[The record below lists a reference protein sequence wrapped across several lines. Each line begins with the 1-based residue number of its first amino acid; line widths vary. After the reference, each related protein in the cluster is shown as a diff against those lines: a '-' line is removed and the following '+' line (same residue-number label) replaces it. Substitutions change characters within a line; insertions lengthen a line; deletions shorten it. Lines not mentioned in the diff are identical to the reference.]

1 MVKNNEAGTKVSNK
15 IIVINKDRKVSNK
28 IIAVIN
34 KDRKWYPA
42 YSKGEIMAAGERFEV
57 RGDRYIDATGVLV
70 LENYVGH
77 GWHETVKPEDFDL
90 FFEETVTVITK
101 TVTSKR
107 ATFNGKHIV
116 PVVAEAAE

>member
-1 MVKNNEAGTKVSNK
+1 MAKNNEAGTE
-15 IIVINKDRKVSNK
+15 VSNK

-34 KDRKWYPA
+34 KDRKWYPCT
-42 YSKGEIMAAGERFEV
+42 YSTGEIMAAGTRFEV
-57 RGDRYIDATGVLV
+57 RGDRYIDANGALV

-101 TVTSKR
+101 TVTSITKTVTSKR

-116 PVVAEAAE
+116 PVVAEATE

>member
-1 MVKNNEAGTKVSNK
+1 METNEKKST
-15 IIVINKDRKVSNK
+15 K

-57 RGDRYIDATGVLV
+57 RGDRYIDKSGVLV

-77 GWHETVKPEDFDL
+77 GWHETVEPEDFDL
-90 FFEETVTVITK
+90 FFEETVTVTTK
-101 TVTSKR
+101 TVTAKP
-107 ATFNGKHIV
+107 AKIVGKHIV
-116 PVVAEAAE
+116 PADEAAE

>member
-1 MVKNNEAGTKVSNK
+1 MAKNNEAGT
-15 IIVINKDRKVSNK
+15 KVSNK

-42 YSKGEIMAAGERFEV
+42 YSKGEIMSAGERFEV
-57 RGDRYIDATGVLV
+57 RGDRYIDKSGVLI

-116 PVVAEAAE
+116 PVVAEAVE

>member
-1 MVKNNEAGTKVSNK
+1 MAKNNEAGT
-15 IIVINKDRKVSNK
+15 KVSNK

-34 KDRKWYPA
+34 KDRKRYPA

-101 TVTSKR
+101 TVTSKP

-116 PVVAEAAE
+116 QVVEEAAE

>member
-70 LENYVGH
+70 LGNYVGH